1 MTENRTESDR
11 AAQGGVSLR
20 LPKDDRP
27 ERGLQR
33 RSLHHLVT
41 ERLRDMIVENELK
54 PGERV
59 DEKALCDLFEI
70 SRTPLREA
78 LKVLASEGLVELL
91 PNRGARVTEMTERE
105 IIEIFEVASCLERMA
120 AELSAER
127 STDKEL
133 ADLRRTH
140 DSMMRHHESGRRS
153 DYFRLNHRI
162 HNMLIQFARNSVLS
176 EHHTVLMTRIRRAR
190 FQAIMSQERWDE
202 SMAEHEELMTAL
214 EARDGP
220 RAGEIMRAHVLETGE
235 AIRKPAPDSSG
246 ASGAAA

>member
-1 MTENRTESDR
+1 MTDNSKDGERT
-11 AAQGGVSLR
+11 AQGGVSLR
-20 LPKDDRP
+20 LPKEDRP
-27 ERGLQR
+27 DRGLRR

-91 PNRGARVTEMTERE
+91 PNRGARVTQMTERE
-105 IIEIFEVASCLERMA
+105 IVEIFEVASCLERMA

-127 STDKEL
+127 ATDKEL

-140 DSMMRHHESGRRS
+140 DSMVRYHDAGRRS

-176 EHHTVLMTRIRRAR
+176 EHHAVLMTRIRRAR

-202 SMAEHEELMTAL
+202 SVVEHEELTKAL
-214 EARDGP
+214 EARDGA

-235 AIRKPAPDSSG
+235 AIQTSAPVGTG